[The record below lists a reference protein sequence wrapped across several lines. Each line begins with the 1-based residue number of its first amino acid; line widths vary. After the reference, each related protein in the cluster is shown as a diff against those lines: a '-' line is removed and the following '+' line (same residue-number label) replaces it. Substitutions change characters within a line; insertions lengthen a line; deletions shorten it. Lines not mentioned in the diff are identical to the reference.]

1 MKSGHSGMRAVIS
14 SDASGMGRSST
25 SNVMTIA
32 KTPSANASKR
42 PLGRD
47 FIISAFTLVY
57 AHRIAVALSQHTSLS
72 SSRNLRAISASEQ
85 IRPNLIPSNS
95 RGILILNKYSYL
107 RSNHKSMNG
116 YEGFSAWKTGSSGT
130 NKMLFRATQIKL
142 NFKHGKLYEYYWH
155 FNIGFYVRKN
165 PNCN

>member
-1 MKSGHSGMRAVIS
+1 MRAVIS

-57 AHRIAVALSQHTSLS
+57 AHGIAVALSQHTSLS
-72 SSRNLRAISASEQ
+72 SSRNLGAISASEQ
-85 IRPNLIPSNS
+85 IRPILIPSNS
-95 RGILILNKYSYL
+95 RSILVLNKYSYL

-116 YEGFSAWKTGSSGT
+116 YEGSSSPGKQALRKSTKCHPCDANQVEVKAWKT
-130 NKMLFRATQIKL
+130 LRVLLAF
-142 NFKHGKLYEYYWH
+142 
-155 FNIGFYVRKN
+155 
-165 PNCN
+165 